1 MNRTLLIASSLLT
14 ACTLGTAAPQTFD
27 FKDPKGVNAIRFHLD
42 SLLEP
47 ISGTANGISGAVT
60 FDPSNPGATRG
71 TLTVAS
77 KSLVVPNATMTEHLL
92 SPAWLATQSHPE
104 ISFVLNELVDTQV
117 QGGTTSATAK
127 GKLTIKGVSKDVVV
141 PVTLTLLPDALG
153 KRLGKAELKG
163 DLLVIRGEF
172 TIVRADYGIQ
182 PGKNEDKVS
191 PQIKLSLGIVGSST
205 RI

>member
-1 MNRTLLIASSLLT
+1 M
-14 ACTLGTAAPQTFD
+14 
-27 FKDPKGVNAIRFHLD
+27 
-42 SLLEP
+42 
-47 ISGTANGISGAVT
+47 
-60 FDPSNPGATRG
+60 
-71 TLTVAS
+71 
-77 KSLVVPNATMTEHLL
+77 
-92 SPAWLATQSHPE
+92 
-104 ISFVLNELVDTQV
+104 
-117 QGGTTSATAK
+117 
-127 GKLTIKGVSKDVVV
+127 V